1 MVEILRQ
8 EAMEAFG
15 ERKENTKRLGEE
27 ASTKLLGPMIML
39 LLVVLVIIIIPAFI
53 SFRM

>member
-15 ERKENTKRLGEE
+15 ERKENTKGLVKKRLQS
-27 ASTKLLGPMIML
+27 AGPMIML